1 MFIAFYRWRLKA
13 GKEEQFRSAW
23 AKVTLAIRANC
34 GSLGSRLHQVEDGT
48 WAAYAKWPSKE
59 LWETDSTLDAETNAA
74 RQLMRESV
82 AEQFPDIYLTV
93 TDDFLIHDGKS
104 DEPPLK

>member
-34 GSLGSRLHQVEDGT
+34 GSLGSRPHQAEDGIGPP
-48 WAAYAKWPSKE
+48 ARGRRRM
-59 LWETDSTLDAETNAA
+59 ETDRRSTPKPTP
-74 RQLMRESV
+74 QGS
-82 AEQFPDIYLTV
+82 
-93 TDDFLIHDGKS
+93 
-104 DEPPLK
+104 